1 MIPTLQHYY
10 YHGRNIIF
18 KELTFNIKG
27 DDHNI
32 FPFNTASNGFTI
44 NLINK
49 DLKPEEYIID
59 IKEEGITIE
68 YGSERALFYA
78 FSTLQSLIKYDK
90 QHYEIPKCYIRDYP
104 SFNVRGIIEG
114 FYGEPWSHQKRMD
127 LIHFISKYKMN
138 AFFYAPK
145 DDPYHRSKWNITY
158 PEDKF
163 CEIKELVKQCKDNY
177 VDFIFSVSPGLDI
190 IYSSEEH
197 IRVLCEKFYSLMEIG
212 VKKVAL
218 LLDDINP
225 ELKHEEDRA
234 IFKNSFAKAHTYLS
248 NRVFENL
255 RNYNASIEFI
265 LCPTEYWDVKD
276 SEYKR
281 IFREELNK
289 DIKVIWTGVEVIS
302 NTITYEHSIKEYEQ
316 YRHDLFLWDNFPV
329 NDGAK
334 QLKLGPIY
342 NRDKNLYRNHWGIV
356 SNPMNQAEISKI
368 SLITYSDYAWNS
380 EAYIPE
386 ISYKN
391 ALEGKSKEFSKI
403 YDLLYENCQCSDMNE
418 ETAPILKF
426 LISEALENND
436 YEELEYYLQRIYRL
450 PEKIEHLKDNA
461 FLEEIKPWFNKIK
474 LTAQLGLCAI
484 DLLQHRKREDLHEL
498 LIQYKEDEYSFGE
511 KAVLDLVAYAKVKE
525 LNFKEKLGQIFI
537 LRDRKNT
544 DEVLKEIKKDS
555 ICNVLIDRKFNSLME
570 LKNTLD
576 LYKEASSRELF
587 IMANHQGGQQ
597 AIVEERF
604 SGLCSQEIIGKLK
617 DKGIAYNNTYLQ
629 AIELKSLGIDMML
642 SPNLNLKDEYNSIV
656 SERLYGRV
664 ILKDII
670 ESALRAY
677 RGTKMFCCGKYFPC
691 GSEENVIIKRNYT
704 NLINQLES
712 FKIGINKNIPAILI
726 SNALIEDW
734 DELHIASNSPI
745 IISDILKDKYGFQG
759 LILVVHHKSL
769 SLKDFTMNSI
779 KAGAH
784 MIILEELLDLEKLI
798 YEIEEE
804 KSEEFLKL
812 IDSSVAKIIKYKLL
826 KENNAID
833 KDKIEFYKELKDY
846 IFKKASEINGGN

>member
-27 DDHNI
+27 DDYNI
-32 FPFNTASNGFTI
+32 FPFNTASNGFII
-44 NLINK
+44 NLISK
-49 DLKPEEYIID
+49 ALKPEEYIID
-59 IKEEGITIE
+59 IKEESITIE

-78 FSTLQSLIKYDK
+78 FSTLQSLIKYKK

-114 FYGEPWSHQKRMD
+114 FYGEPWSHKKRMD
-127 LIHFISKYKMN
+127 LISFISKYKMN

-163 CEIKELVKQCKDNY
+163 CEIKELVKQCNENY

-197 IRVLCEKFYSLMEIG
+197 IKVLCEKFYSLMDIG

-225 ELKHEEDRA
+225 ELKHEEDRT

-248 NRVFENL
+248 NRVFQNL
-255 RNYNASIEFI
+255 RNYNASLEFI
-265 LCPTEYWDVKD
+265 VCPTEYWDVKD
-276 SEYKR
+276 SEYKI
-281 IFREELNK
+281 IFKEELNK
-289 DIKVIWTGVEVIS
+289 DIKLIWTGPEVIS
-302 NTITYEHSIKEYEQ
+302 NVITYEQSIREHEQ
-316 YRHDLFLWDNFPV
+316 YGHDLFLWDNFPV

-342 NRDKNLYRNHWGIV
+342 NRDKNLYKNHWGIV

-386 ISYKN
+386 VSYKN
-391 ALEGKSKEFSKI
+391 VLEEKPKEFSKI

-418 ETAPILKF
+418 EAAPILKS

-436 YEELEYYLQRIYRL
+436 YEKLEYYLQRVYRL
-450 PEKIEHLKDNA
+450 PEKIEHLMDSA

-474 LTAQLGLCAI
+474 LTAELGLCAI
-484 DLLQHRKREDLHEL
+484 DLLQHRKRADLHEL
-498 LIQYKEDEYSFGE
+498 LAQYKQDEYSFGE

-525 LNFKEKLGQIFI
+525 LDFKKKLGQIFI
-537 LRDRKNT
+537 LRDSENN
-544 DEVLKEIKKDS
+544 DEVLKTIKKDP
-555 ICNVLIDRKFNSLME
+555 ICNVLIDRKFNSLTE
-570 LKNTLD
+570 LKEALD
-576 LYKEASSRELF
+576 RYKESSSREIF
-587 IMANHQGGQQ
+587 IMANHQGGEQV
-597 AIVEERF
+597 IVEERF
-604 SGLCSQEIIGKLK
+604 SALCSQEMIGKLK

-629 AIELKSLGIDMML
+629 AIELKSLGVDMML
-642 SPNLNLKDEYNSIV
+642 SPNLNLRDEYNSSP
-656 SERLYGRV
+656 SEKSYGKV

-670 ESALRAY
+670 ESTLRAY
-677 RGTKMFCCGKYFPC
+677 RSTKMFCCGNYFPC
-691 GSEENVIIKRNYT
+691 GSEENNIIKRNYT

-712 FKIGINKNIPAILI
+712 FKIAVNKNIPAILM
-726 SNALIEDW
+726 SNALIEDL
-734 DELHIASNSPI
+734 DSLHLASNSSI
-745 IISDILKDKYGFQG
+745 IIRDLLKDKYGFQG
-759 LILVVHHKSL
+759 LILVVHDKNL
-769 SLKDFTMNSI
+769 GLKEFTMNAI
-779 KAGAH
+779 KAEAH
-784 MIILEELLDLEKLI
+784 MIIVESLRDFEKLAH
-798 YEIEEE
+798 EMEEE

-812 IDSSVAKIIKYKLL
+812 IDNSVAKIIKYKLL
-826 KENNAID
+826 KENNSID

-846 IFKKASEINGGN
+846 IFKKASEINGGK